1 MSWDATRVVVVVN
14 PAARGGRIGRE
25 WARLEP
31 ALTARLGAV
40 RYVFTEAAGHART
53 LAAEA
58 AAGGAAV
65 VVSLGGDGTHGEVA
79 AGLLDAGSSAALG
92 ILHAGTGG
100 DFRRILKNSGTLL
113 ESAAALPAADAS
125 RVDVGEVTC
134 VADDGTAY
142 QRVFLNLA
150 SAGMSGLVDR
160 LVNASSKRLGGKLS
174 FLWCTLRAF
183 LTFRPPRVRVTV
195 DGQEVGTQRLFMVVV
210 ANGRWA
216 GGGMCFAPD
225 AQPDDGL
232 FDVCL
237 IPALGLFKAL
247 WIMPS
252 LYSGGHIR
260 RLGLT
265 VHRGREVV
273 ATPADEL
280 PAYMDVDGE
289 APGRLPAT
297 FRLRPAAVSLLGVD
311 HERLG

>member
-31 ALTARLGAV
+31 ELTRRLGPV
-40 RYVFTEAAGHART
+40 RYVQTEAAGHARV

-58 AAGGAAV
+58 ARGGAQV

-79 AGLLDAGSSAALG
+79 AGLMEAGTAAALG
-92 ILHAGTGG
+92 VLHAGTGG
-100 DFRRILKNSGTLL
+100 DFRRILKDSGTLL
-113 ESAAALPAADAS
+113 ESAAALPAARATP
-125 RVDVGEVTC
+125 VDVGEATC
-134 VADDGTAY
+134 VADDGRPYT
-142 QRVFLNLA
+142 RVFLNLA

-160 LVNASSKRLGGKLS
+160 LVNASSKRLGGRIS

-183 LTFRPPRVRVTV
+183 FTFRPPTVQVTL
-195 DGQEVGTQRLFMVVV
+195 DGRDLGTHRLFMLVV

-225 AQPDDGL
+225 ALPDDGL
-232 FDVCL
+232 FDVVL

-247 WIMPS
+247 WVMPS
-252 LYSGGHIR
+252 LYSGRYIR
-260 RLGLT
+260 RLGLE
-265 VHRGREVV
+265 VFRGREVV
-273 ATPADEL
+273 ATPTDAH
-280 PAYMDVDGE
+280 AAWMDLDGE

-297 FRLRPAAVSLLGVD
+297 FRLHPAAVPLLGVD
-311 HERLG
+311 HARLR